1 MFALPYRALPMQNPL
16 GYVSS
21 ARLALASVI
30 LSLTSLV
37 GVSAHAATW
46 ELDPKASHVVFK
58 YSFEGKPYQGEFK
71 NVKATFDID
80 PLKPAACKF
89 TVTIPIKDLEVAS
102 QEVKDYLHDV
112 ELFDV
117 DQFPTASFKAEKCS
131 LKSLNSFVSEG
142 TLTIRDKT
150 NPLSFPFKL
159 DIEMNGAQPRFH
171 LTSQVT
177 IQRLKYGVGQ
187 GYWANTSAV
196 PNDVVIS
203 VDVYA
208 VSKK

>member
-1 MFALPYRALPMQNPL
+1 MFDLSHRVLMNRVLRNRVVLAPL
-16 GYVSS
+16 LLLIGLQVQ
-21 ARLALASVI
+21 
-30 LSLTSLV
+30 
-37 GVSAHAATW
+37 AATW
-46 ELDPKASHVVFK
+46 ELDPSKSRVVFK

-89 TVTIPIKDLEVAS
+89 TVTIPIKDLHVDSA
-102 QEVKDYLHDV
+102 EVKDYLHDV

-131 LKSLNSFVSEG
+131 LKSTNSFVADG
-142 TLTIRDKT
+142 TLTIRNQT
-150 NPLSFPFKL
+150 HPLSFPFKL
-159 DIEMNGAQPRFH
+159 DIDLDKGQPRFH
-171 LTSQVT
+171 LTSEVT

-187 GYWANTSAV
+187 GYWANTAAV
-196 PNDVVIS
+196 PNDVVIA

-208 VSKK
+208 VTRK